1 MATSMRVEDRLEGSR
16 KFRSWKHR
24 LQMILDKNDLLEH
37 VIVGVPKPDEEE
49 HKTKNKK
56 NEKKAKRIVS
66 DSVKDH
72 LIPHISELKTERQMY
87 EAHNRLYESKD
98 ISRNLTLRN
107 QLRNM
112 KMDNSESVTSY
123 LMRVSQIRDQ
133 LATIGDVISDKA
145 LVNTTLN
152 GFPTFWITF
161 VQGVCARSKL
171 PKFDK
176 LWADYTHE
184 ESRLADQHKI
194 LIVDG
199 EEALTAQKNKRSSFR
214 KNNKEA
220 NSVRVPDKKKDVSKI
235 RCYNCQKLGHFSYD
249 CPQGKGKRKYQAHVA
264 EEEESP
270 PSKKD
275 LSEIKDYVL

>member
-1 MATSMRVEDRLEGSR
+1 MATRMRVEDRLEGSR
-16 KFRSWKHR
+16 NFRSWKHR
-24 LQMILDKNDLLEH
+24 FQMILDENDILEH
-37 VIVGVPKPDEEE
+37 VTVGVLEPKEEDQ
-49 HKTKNKK
+49 KTKHKK

-72 LIPHISELKTERQMY
+72 LIPYIFELQIARQMY
-87 EAHNRLYESKD
+87 EALSRLYESKD
-98 ISRNLTLRN
+98 ISWNLTLRN

-123 LMRVSQIRDQ
+123 LMGVSQIRDQ
-133 LATIGDVISDKA
+133 LAAIGDVISDKE
-145 LVNTTLN
+145 LVTTTLN
-152 GFPTFWITF
+152 GFPTFWIPS
-161 VQGVCARSKL
+161 VQGLCARSKL

-176 LWADYTHE
+176 LWADCTHK
-184 ESRLADQHKI
+184 ESRLADQQKR
-194 LIVDG
+194 LIVDE

-220 NSVRVPDKKKDVSKI
+220 NSVRVPDKNKDVSKI
-235 RCYNCQKLGHFSYD
+235 KCYNCQKLGHFSYD

-270 PSKKD
+270 PSKKA
-275 LSEIKDYVL
+275 LAEIKDYIL

>member
-1 MATSMRVEDRLEGSR
+1 MATSMRVEDRMEGSR
-16 KFRSWKHR
+16 NFRSWKHR
-24 LQMILDKNDLLEH
+24 LHMILDKNDILEH
-37 VIVGVPKPDEEE
+37 VTVGVLEPEEE
-49 HKTKNKK
+49 DQKTKHKK

-72 LIPHISELKTERQMY
+72 LIPHISELQTTRQMY
-87 EAHNRLYESKD
+87 EALNKLYESKD

-107 QLRNM
+107 HLRNM

-123 LMRVSQIRDQ
+123 RMRVSQIRDQ
-133 LATIGDVISDKA
+133 LETTGDVISDKE
-145 LVNTTLN
+145 LVTTTLN
-152 GFPTFWITF
+152 GFPTFWIPF

-176 LWADYTHE
+176 LWVDCTHE
-184 ESRLADQHKI
+184 ESRLANQHKR
-194 LIVDG
+194 LIVDE
-199 EEALTAQKNKRSSFR
+199 EEALIAQKNKRSSFR

-249 CPQGKGKRKYQAHVA
+249 CPQGKGKRKYQAHVV

-270 PSKKD
+270 SSKKD
-275 LSEIKDYVL
+275 LAEIKDYVL

>member
-1 MATSMRVEDRLEGSR
+1 
-16 KFRSWKHR
+16 
-24 LQMILDKNDLLEH
+24 MILDENDLLEH
-37 VIVGVPKPDEEE
+37 VTVGVPKPDEAEK
-49 HKTKNKK
+49 KTKHKK
-56 NEKKAKRIVS
+56 NENKTKRIMS

-72 LIPHISELKTERQMY
+72 LIPHISELQTTKQMY
-87 EAHNRLYESKD
+87 EALNMLYESKD
-98 ISRNLTLRN
+98 ISQNLSLRN

-112 KMDNSESVTSY
+112 KMKNSESVTCY
-123 LMRVSQIRDQ
+123 LKGVSQIRDQ
-133 LATIGDVISDKA
+133 LVAIGDVISDKE
-145 LVNTTLN
+145 LVTTTLN
-152 GFPTFWITF
+152 GFPTFWIPF

-176 LWADYTHE
+176 LWADCTHE
-184 ESRLADQHKI
+184 KSRLPYQHKRS
-194 LIVDG
+194 IVDK
-199 EEALTAQKNKRSSFR
+199 EEAIIAQKNKRSFR

-220 NSVRVPDKKKDVSKI
+220 NFVRVLDKNKDVSKI

-275 LSEIKDYVL
+275 LAEIEGYVL

>member
-1 MATSMRVEDRLEGSR
+1 MATGMRVEDRLKGSR
-16 KFRSWKHR
+16 NFRSWKHR
-24 LQMILDKNDLLEH
+24 LQMILDENDLLEH
-37 VIVGVPKPDEEE
+37 VTMGVPEPDEEE
-49 HKTKNKK
+49 QKTKHKK

-72 LIPHISELKTERQMY
+72 LIPHISELQTARQMY
-87 EAHNRLYESKD
+87 EALSRLYESKD

-107 QLRNM
+107 QLCNM

-133 LATIGDVISDKA
+133 RAAFGDVISDKE
-145 LVNTTLN
+145 LVTTTLN
-152 GFPTFWITF
+152 GFPTFWIPF

-176 LWADYTHE
+176 LWADCTHE
-184 ESRLADQHKI
+184 ESRLADQHKR
-194 LIVDG
+194 LIVDE
-199 EEALTAQKNKRSSFR
+199 EEALIAQKNKRSSLR

-220 NSVRVPDKKKDVSKI
+220 NSVRVPDKKKDVSMI

-249 CPQGKGKRKYQAHVA
+249 CPQGRGKKKYQAHVA

-270 PSKKD
+270 PSKKA
-275 LSEIKDYVL
+275 LAEIKDYVL